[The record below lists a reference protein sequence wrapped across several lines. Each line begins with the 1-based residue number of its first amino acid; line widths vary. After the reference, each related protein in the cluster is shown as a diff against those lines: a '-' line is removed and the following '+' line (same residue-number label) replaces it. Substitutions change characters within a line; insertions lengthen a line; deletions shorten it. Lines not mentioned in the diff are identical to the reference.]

1 MEKDDFIQLAIE
13 WNQGSPHPENVIS
26 GIVWNGERNIRYG
39 SDDLW
44 LDIEEYRNQNIIAI
58 RYEKTEPDGAVWDT
72 DYVMNFNS
80 MEMSVR
86 LDRSYLES
94 ALTIDSKFSTP
105 HFISLLIER
114 GYLSDDGNLPVSNRP
129 TVIDEGNLSLLA
141 DVINGN
147 SNYRLPVVYVSK
159 TFNNEDP
166 VNVRWIASRLKG
178 VAHVLVQNENRLN
191 TKIRNACQNQN
202 EYYGAIGIYYPGK
215 AFPHKKH
222 LYRQYEGSDD
232 ILMEKVI
239 RSVIQYSNSQM
250 VDPLHTW
257 SGVNNALLRDRYRT
271 QKEERIAAE
280 MATEKAYYD
289 TDELLSSAAEE
300 IEELRCQVS
309 QLTKANDALM
319 YENQGLK
326 AKLDSSEAVPVIY
339 FGDEDELFQGEIKD
353 MILGILSEALK
364 NSAAKTR
371 RSDVLSDIISKN
383 NYEEL
388 LVKRAAD
395 IKLLFKDQRG
405 MSGPLRQALR
415 DMGFIISEEGK
426 HYKLT
431 YYGDGRYR
439 VTVSKTPSDHRE
451 GKNTASTIIK
461 NMF

>member
-1 MEKDDFIQLAIE
+1 
-13 WNQGSPHPENVIS
+13 
-26 GIVWNGERNIRYG
+26 
-39 SDDLW
+39 
-44 LDIEEYRNQNIIAI
+44 
-58 RYEKTEPDGAVWDT
+58 
-72 DYVMNFNS
+72 
-80 MEMSVR
+80 
-86 LDRSYLES
+86 
-94 ALTIDSKFSTP
+94 
-105 HFISLLIER
+105 
-114 GYLSDDGNLPVSNRP
+114 
-129 TVIDEGNLSLLA
+129 
-141 DVINGN
+141 
-147 SNYRLPVVYVSK
+147 
-159 TFNNEDP
+159 
-166 VNVRWIASRLKG
+166 
-178 VAHVLVQNENRLN
+178 
-191 TKIRNACQNQN
+191 
-202 EYYGAIGIYYPGK
+202 
-215 AFPHKKH
+215 
-222 LYRQYEGSDD
+222 
-232 ILMEKVI
+232 
-239 RSVIQYSNSQM
+239 
-250 VDPLHTW
+250 
-257 SGVNNALLRDRYRT
+257 
-271 QKEERIAAE
+271 
-280 MATEKAYYD
+280 
-289 TDELLSSAAEE
+289 
-300 IEELRCQVS
+300 
-309 QLTKANDALM
+309 M